1 MEPADNWEKLS
12 DALLGPFEREIIDG
26 LTGAYRALEPKIE
39 QAFKRSLSGGS
50 DMPLRQLLFLRQ
62 ELEQELSAMR
72 LPPNLAQ
79 VVNQSLLD
87 GQKAADFWA
96 LAEMNKAKQVAKK
109 LTPEQ
114 AAELFA
120 NATNDTE
127 LLLTPSMVRQNP
139 SAMIAAAQRS
149 NALSNYAAGARGTQA
164 FATLNRLVD
173 VDLRGRII
181 GAVEFHLASG
191 DSWRQLRSTL
201 QNSVELSK
209 SRAQTVARTEMAA
222 AMVEGTKLRY
232 EAEGIQQVQWQAV
245 GSSRTCGYCAPRH
258 GKVYKLGEV
267 VAPAHPNCRCTVTPW
282 DPKWLELGIIDPQA
296 EAKARADVL
305 ADLEAA
311 GKQPISGPSPFEK
324 ALGREQAPEPLWTP
338 PTGKT
343 ATKSSAKKTE
353 KPALKPLDKM
363 TNGELVK
370 ELEETFDIPV
380 PSGLRDDRPT
390 LLQELADRREI
401 TLEPETI
408 AAQASDL
415 VEEFAD
421 VVPERA
427 RKVEGAYS
435 KLQKEFNAP
444 TSEPLGKGN
453 AAEVVITQKGDVIKW
468 GQIGEFEA
476 DALRALDGT
485 GVAPRLLDYE
495 DLQLDFIPGAGS
507 AADKSLAFVGR
518 YDGLIK
524 MSRVDGVPFEVWRE
538 GASAAQIEQAKEA
551 FLDASKT
558 MHLKGVAHN
567 DRHDINFLVSEK
579 KGAVDGLFVD
589 FGAAQVNP
597 KAALVE
603 AMGNTNSRRDFQA
616 TYIGTQ
622 DGQAQGQKWTRFQ
635 RNLAVV
641 EDILSQQPRGA
652 EFLQKT
658 VRTSSETLDKL
669 ITDEQALDLLRVLYE
684 GV

>member
-1 MEPADNWEKLS
+1 MEPADSWEKLS

-39 QAFKRSLSGGS
+39 QAFKRSLAGGS

-62 ELEQELSAMR
+62 ELEQELSGMR

-96 LAEMNKAKQVAKK
+96 LAEMNKAKQAAKK

-149 NALSNYAAGARGTQA
+149 NALSNYAAGGRGTQA

-258 GKVYKLGEV
+258 GKVYKLGDV
-267 VAPAHPNCRCTVTPW
+267 VAPAHPNCRCTVTPF
-282 DPKWLELGIIDPQA
+282 DPKWVELGLVDLEA
-296 EAKARADVL
+296 ETKARADVL

-324 ALGREQAPEPLWTP
+324 ALNKDKAPVGRDLESFVAKPKATPVAKATTAPEAESAPKPKPAPAPKAAPAANAATAVTNSAPVKP
-338 PTGKT
+338 PKGAIKQWSSDDGYKHMRAEQLRQAEANGVKLT
-343 ATKSSAKKTE
+343 AFERSQIQQYSTSAGQKKNLQALTEYVDNANKYEGRVYRGMNMSTEDFNTVLKSLESGNVTNSLESWTKSSDIKTFTIGG
-353 KPALKPLDKM
+353 KNQVIMSVDNKR
-363 TNGELVK
+363 GV
-370 ELEETFDIPV
+370 DISAYSPWGDTEQEV
-380 PSGLRDDRPT
+380 LQPSGVRYN
-390 LLQELADRREI
+390 
-401 TLEPETI
+401 
-408 AAQASDL
+408 
-415 VEEFAD
+415 VKN
-421 VVPERA
+421 VVR
-427 RKVEGAYS
+427 
-435 KLQKEFNAP
+435 
-444 TSEPLGKGN
+444 
-453 AAEVVITQKGDVIKW
+453 
-468 GQIGEFEA
+468 
-476 DALRALDGT
+476 
-485 GVAPRLLDYE
+485 
-495 DLQLDFIPGAGS
+495 
-507 AADKSLAFVGR
+507 
-518 YDGLIK
+518 
-524 MSRVDGVPFEVWRE
+524 
-538 GASAAQIEQAKEA
+538 
-551 FLDASKT
+551 
-558 MHLKGVAHN
+558 
-567 DRHDINFLVSEK
+567 
-579 KGAVDGLFVD
+579 
-589 FGAAQVNP
+589 
-597 KAALVE
+597 
-603 AMGNTNSRRDFQA
+603 
-616 TYIGTQ
+616 
-622 DGQAQGQKWTRFQ
+622 
-635 RNLAVV
+635 
-641 EDILSQQPRGA
+641 
-652 EFLQKT
+652 
-658 VRTSSETLDKL
+658 
-669 ITDEQALDLLRVLYE
+669 
-684 GV
+684 

>member
-1 MEPADNWEKLS
+1 MDPADSWEKLS

-39 QAFKRSLSGGS
+39 QAFKRSLAGGS

-62 ELEQELSAMR
+62 ELEQELSGMR

-96 LAEMNKAKQVAKK
+96 LAEMNKAKQAAKK

-149 NALSNYAAGARGTQA
+149 NALSNYAAGGRGTQA

-258 GKVYKLGEV
+258 GKVYKLGDV
-267 VAPAHPNCRCTVTPW
+267 VAPAHPNCRCTVTPF
-282 DPKWLELGIIDPQA
+282 DPKWVELGLVDLEA
-296 EAKARADVL
+296 ETKARADVL

-324 ALGREQAPEPLWTP
+324 ALNKDKAPVGRDLESFVAKPKATPVAKATTAPEAESAPKPKPAPAPKAAPAANAATAVTNSAPVKP
-338 PTGKT
+338 PKGAIKQWSSDDGYKHMRAEQLRQAEANGVKLT
-343 ATKSSAKKTE
+343 AFERSQIQQYSTSAGQKKNLQALTEYVDNANKYEGRVYRGMNMSTEDFNTVLKSLESGNVTNSLESWTKSSDIKTFTIGG
-353 KPALKPLDKM
+353 KNQVIMSVDNKR
-363 TNGELVK
+363 GV
-370 ELEETFDIPV
+370 DISAYSPWGDTEQEV
-380 PSGLRDDRPT
+380 LQPSGVRYNVKNVV
-390 LLQELADRREI
+390 REEI
-401 TLEPETI
+401 DEGFTAKGIYRYRVDLE
-408 AAQASDL
+408 
-415 VEEFAD
+415 
-421 VVPERA
+421 
-427 RKVEGAYS
+427 
-435 KLQKEFNAP
+435 
-444 TSEPLGKGN
+444 
-453 AAEVVITQKGDVIKW
+453 
-468 GQIGEFEA
+468 
-476 DALRALDGT
+476 
-485 GVAPRLLDYE
+485 
-495 DLQLDFIPGAGS
+495 QLD
-507 AADKSLAFVGR
+507 D
-518 YDGLIK
+518 
-524 MSRVDGVPFEVWRE
+524 
-538 GASAAQIEQAKEA
+538 
-551 FLDASKT
+551 
-558 MHLKGVAHN
+558 
-567 DRHDINFLVSEK
+567 
-579 KGAVDGLFVD
+579 
-589 FGAAQVNP
+589 
-597 KAALVE
+597 
-603 AMGNTNSRRDFQA
+603 
-616 TYIGTQ
+616 
-622 DGQAQGQKWTRFQ
+622 
-635 RNLAVV
+635 
-641 EDILSQQPRGA
+641 
-652 EFLQKT
+652 
-658 VRTSSETLDKL
+658 
-669 ITDEQALDLLRVLYE
+669 
-684 GV
+684 

>member
-1 MEPADNWEKLS
+1 MDPADSWEQLS

-26 LTGAYRALEPKIE
+26 LTSAYRALEPKIE

-62 ELEQELSAMR
+62 ELEQELSALR

-96 LAEMNKAKQVAKK
+96 LAEMNKAKQAAKK

-114 AAELFA
+114 AAEVFA

-201 QNSVELSK
+201 QNSVELTK

-258 GKVYKLGEV
+258 GKVYKLGDV
-267 VAPAHPNCRCTVTPW
+267 VAPAHPNCRCTVTPF
-282 DPKWLELGIIDPQA
+282 DPKWVELGLVDLEA

-324 ALGREQAPEPLWTP
+324 ALNKDKAPVGRDLESFVAKPKATPVTKPAPAPKAEPAPKPKPARAPQAAPAANAATAATNSAPVKPPKGAIKQWSSDDGYKYMRAEQLRQAEARGVKLTAFERGQIEQY
-338 PTGKT
+338 PTSAGQKKNLQALT
-343 ATKSSAKKTE
+343 EYVGNANKYDGRVYRGMNMSTEDFNTVLKSLEAGNATNSLESWTKSSDIKTFTIGG
-353 KPALKPLDKM
+353 KNQVIMSVDNKR
-363 TNGELVK
+363 GV
-370 ELEETFDIPV
+370 DISAYSPWGDTEQEV
-380 PSGLRDDRPT
+380 LQPSGVRYKVKNVV
-390 LLQELADRREI
+390 REEI
-401 TLEPETI
+401 DEGFTAKGIYRYRVDLE
-408 AAQASDL
+408 
-415 VEEFAD
+415 
-421 VVPERA
+421 
-427 RKVEGAYS
+427 
-435 KLQKEFNAP
+435 
-444 TSEPLGKGN
+444 
-453 AAEVVITQKGDVIKW
+453 
-468 GQIGEFEA
+468 
-476 DALRALDGT
+476 
-485 GVAPRLLDYE
+485 
-495 DLQLDFIPGAGS
+495 QLD
-507 AADKSLAFVGR
+507 D
-518 YDGLIK
+518 
-524 MSRVDGVPFEVWRE
+524 
-538 GASAAQIEQAKEA
+538 
-551 FLDASKT
+551 
-558 MHLKGVAHN
+558 
-567 DRHDINFLVSEK
+567 
-579 KGAVDGLFVD
+579 
-589 FGAAQVNP
+589 
-597 KAALVE
+597 
-603 AMGNTNSRRDFQA
+603 
-616 TYIGTQ
+616 
-622 DGQAQGQKWTRFQ
+622 
-635 RNLAVV
+635 
-641 EDILSQQPRGA
+641 
-652 EFLQKT
+652 
-658 VRTSSETLDKL
+658 
-669 ITDEQALDLLRVLYE
+669 
-684 GV
+684 

>member
-1 MEPADNWEKLS
+1 MDPADSWEKLS

-39 QAFKRSLSGGS
+39 QAFKRSLAGGS

-62 ELEQELSAMR
+62 ELEQELSGMR

-96 LAEMNKAKQVAKK
+96 LAEMNKAKQAAKK

-149 NALSNYAAGARGTQA
+149 NALSNYAAGGRGTQA

-258 GKVYKLGEV
+258 GKVYKLGDV
-267 VAPAHPNCRCTVTPW
+267 VAPAHPNCRCTVTPF
-282 DPKWLELGIIDPQA
+282 DPKWVELGLVDLEA
-296 EAKARADVL
+296 ETKARADVL

-324 ALGREQAPEPLWTP
+324 ALNKDKAPVGRDLESFVAKPKATPVAKATTAPEAESAPKPKPAPAPKAAPAANAATAVTNSAPVKP
-338 PTGKT
+338 PKGAIKQWSSDDGYKHMRAEQLRQAEANGVKLT
-343 ATKSSAKKTE
+343 AFERSQIQQYSTSAGQKKNLQALTEYVDNANKYEGRVYRGMNMSTEDFNTVLKSLESGNVTNSLESWTKSSDIKTFTIGG
-353 KPALKPLDKM
+353 KNQVIMSVDNKR
-363 TNGELVK
+363 GV
-370 ELEETFDIPV
+370 DISAYSPWGDTEQEV
-380 PSGLRDDRPT
+380 LQPSGVRYKVKNVVREEIDDGFTAKCIYRYRV
-390 LLQELADRREI
+390 D
-401 TLEPETI
+401 LE
-408 AAQASDL
+408 
-415 VEEFAD
+415 
-421 VVPERA
+421 
-427 RKVEGAYS
+427 
-435 KLQKEFNAP
+435 
-444 TSEPLGKGN
+444 
-453 AAEVVITQKGDVIKW
+453 
-468 GQIGEFEA
+468 
-476 DALRALDGT
+476 
-485 GVAPRLLDYE
+485 
-495 DLQLDFIPGAGS
+495 QLD
-507 AADKSLAFVGR
+507 D
-518 YDGLIK
+518 
-524 MSRVDGVPFEVWRE
+524 
-538 GASAAQIEQAKEA
+538 
-551 FLDASKT
+551 
-558 MHLKGVAHN
+558 
-567 DRHDINFLVSEK
+567 
-579 KGAVDGLFVD
+579 
-589 FGAAQVNP
+589 
-597 KAALVE
+597 
-603 AMGNTNSRRDFQA
+603 
-616 TYIGTQ
+616 
-622 DGQAQGQKWTRFQ
+622 
-635 RNLAVV
+635 
-641 EDILSQQPRGA
+641 
-652 EFLQKT
+652 
-658 VRTSSETLDKL
+658 
-669 ITDEQALDLLRVLYE
+669 
-684 GV
+684 